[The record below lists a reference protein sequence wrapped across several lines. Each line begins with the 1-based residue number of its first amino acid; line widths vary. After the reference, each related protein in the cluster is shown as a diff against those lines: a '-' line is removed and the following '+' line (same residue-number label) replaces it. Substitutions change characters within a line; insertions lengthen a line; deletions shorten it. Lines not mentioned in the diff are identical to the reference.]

1 MDRVQAPVWGKKA
14 LRGGNNMR
22 LRKATVLVCLFM
34 VCFVLAAQSAKA
46 ESIIFRD
53 LTDSP
58 TLSGSNRLTEIS
70 CSSVT
75 ETCTATLLAPF
86 ISANPEG
93 IVYRLGEG
101 STIGKVSDTFVGGSF
116 PGSDF
121 NSECEERSCISL
133 TFTSDRPNA
142 LGEANGLG
150 PCMVPGLFPGCNA
163 VENGTPQ
170 LVGTITWR
178 NRTGAP
184 MTDSIFIQ
192 SDVAPEPA
200 SLILFGSGLAIAGGF
215 LRRRKRLVTPSV

>member
-1 MDRVQAPVWGKKA
+1 
-14 LRGGNNMR
+14 MR
-22 LRKATVLVCLFM
+22 LRKATVLVSLFM

-46 ESIIFRD
+46 DSIIFRD

-58 TLSGSNRLTEIS
+58 TLRGSNRLTGIS

-86 ISANPEG
+86 ISANPAG

-101 STIGKVSDTFVGGSF
+101 STTGKVSDTFVGGF
-116 PGSDF
+116 TPGSDF
-121 NSECEERSCISL
+121 NSECEERSCFPL

-150 PCMVPGLFPGCNA
+150 PCVVPVFFRGGCNA

-170 LVGTITWR
+170 LVGTITWK
-178 NRTGAP
+178 NRTGTI
-184 MTDSIFIQ
+184 TDNIFIQ

>member
-34 VCFVLAAQSAKA
+34 VCFVLAAQSTKA
-46 ESIIFRD
+46 DSIIFRD

-86 ISANPEG
+86 ISATPAGTG

-101 STIGKVSDTFVGGSF
+101 STIGKVSDTFVGF
-116 PGSDF
+116 TPGSDF
-121 NSECEERSCISL
+121 NGECEERSCVS
-133 TFTSDRPNA
+133 
-142 LGEANGLG
+142 
-150 PCMVPGLFPGCNA
+150 
-163 VENGTPQ
+163 
-170 LVGTITWR
+170 
-178 NRTGAP
+178 
-184 MTDSIFIQ
+184 
-192 SDVAPEPA
+192 
-200 SLILFGSGLAIAGGF
+200 
-215 LRRRKRLVTPSV
+215 

>member
-1 MDRVQAPVWGKKA
+1 
-14 LRGGNNMR
+14 MR
-22 LRKATVLVCLFM
+22 LRKATVLVSLFM

-46 ESIIFRD
+46 DSIIFRD

-58 TLSGSNRLTEIS
+58 TLSGSNRLTGIS

-116 PGSDF
+116 PGSDS
-121 NSECEERSCISL
+121 NSECEEGRCVSL
-133 TFTSDRPNA
+133 TFTSDRPNT

-150 PCMVPGLFPGCNA
+150 SCIVPGFFPIGCNA

-170 LVGTITWR
+170 LVGTITWK
-178 NRTGAP
+178 NRTGTI
-184 MTDSIFIQ
+184 TDNIFIQ